1 MLSYVLLIL
10 VKNSDFLKILIEDEN
25 EKGRDGLG
33 WGKPRWIFF
42 ISFRT
47 FYGQT
52 VGNLGTLIFFG
63 SFFTKIVI
71 IER

>member
-33 WGKPRWIFF
+33 
-42 ISFRT
+42 
-47 FYGQT
+47 
-52 VGNLGTLIFFG
+52 
-63 SFFTKIVI
+63 
-71 IER
+71 